1 MTWPQVYWLGVAS
14 FMLWGLWSLRS
25 FKVSVHGHFFD
36 LRYGLVALLGLFWPL
51 SVPYFI
57 AMRVAQLIFGR
68 ERVLNWYAD
77 RMERRTGERP
87 TFRRGEP
94 DDDTT
99 K

>member
-1 MTWPQVYWLGVAS
+1 MTWPHVYWLGVAS

-36 LRYGLVALLGLFWPL
+36 LRYGLILLFGLFWFL

-57 AMRVAQLIFGR
+57 VVSSAARIFGR

-77 RMERRTGERP
+77 RVERRTGERP
-87 TFRRGEP
+87 TFRHSGP
-94 DDDTT
+94 DDHTT